1 MYRKTKDIFVLFLY
15 SIYMF
20 LFFITPKFLMK
31 IVLRFFAFFAYKF
44 NKKHLKIARANLDLV
59 YGNSISKERKEQI
72 IYNSYKSLVFNMY
85 EFIENQN
92 IEKED
97 LLKKANI
104 LNKDIIENAIKENR
118 KIVYISAHY
127 GGWELTVPYIAL
139 MFGDVAIVNRRMNN
153 PYMQKR
159 YAEARTKN
167 KITMLDKKSAAKGML
182 QAFKD
187 NKSIAMVID
196 QHIRTGIEIDII
208 GIKDL
213 ATDATARMALK
224 FDAIIIP
231 IFTVNNGFR
240 DWTIEVQEPIDVKTY
255 DFKTED
261 KIKELTQIQND
272 IVSNQ
277 ILKNQ
282 TFGFGSISVSKLIMM
297 KFIKS
302 KIYAK

>member
-167 KITMLDKKSAAKGML
+167 KITMLDKKSAAKGMIK
-182 QAFKD
+182 AFKE
-187 NKSIAMVID
+187 NKTVCVVID
-196 QHIRTGIEIDII
+196 QYLNSGIDIEFLGKI
-208 GIKDL
+208 TK
-213 ATDATARMALK
+213 ATDSTSRIALK
-224 FDAIIIP
+224 FDAVIIP
-231 IFTVNNGFR
+231 IFTLCNDFR
-240 DWTIEVQEPIDVKTY
+240 DWTIKVCEPIDVKTY
-255 DFKTED
+255 EFKSED

-272 IVSNQ
+272 ILSKQ
-277 ILKNQ
+277 ILEKPDFWLWQHKRFKN
-282 TFGFGSISVSKLIMM
+282 SNKE
-297 KFIKS
+297 
-302 KIYAK
+302 IYAK

>member
-167 KITMLDKKSAAKGML
+167 KITMLDKTSAAKGMIK
-182 QAFKD
+182 AFKE
-187 NKSIAMVID
+187 NKTVCVVID
-196 QHIRTGIEIDII
+196 QYLNSGIDIEFL
-208 GIKDL
+208 GKTTK
-213 ATDATARMALK
+213 ATDSTSRIALK
-224 FDAIIIP
+224 FDAVIIP
-231 IFTVNNGFR
+231 IFTLCNDFR
-240 DWTIEVQEPIDVKTY
+240 DWTIKVCEPIDVKTY
-255 DFKTED
+255 EFKSED

-272 IVSNQ
+272 ILSKQ
-277 ILKNQ
+277 ILEKPDFWLWQHKRFKDVEND
-282 TFGFGSISVSKLIMM
+282 
-297 KFIKS
+297 
-302 KIYAK
+302 IYKKED

>member
-85 EFIENQN
+85 EFIENQR
-92 IEKED
+92 ISKDE
-97 LLKKANI
+97 LLAKADI
-104 LNKDIIENAIKENR
+104 LNKEIIEKAFKDNR
-118 KIVYISAHY
+118 KIIYITAHY
-127 GGWELTVPYIAL
+127 GGWEITLPYIAL
-139 MFGDVAIVNRRMNN
+139 MFGEIAVVNRKMNN

-167 KITMLDKKSAAKGML
+167 KITMLDKKSAAKGMIK
-182 QAFKD
+182 AFKE
-187 NKSIAMVID
+187 NKTVCVVID
-196 QHIRTGIEIDII
+196 QYLNSGIDIEFLGKI
-208 GIKDL
+208 TK
-213 ATDATARMALK
+213 ATDSTSRIALK
-224 FDAIIIP
+224 FDAVIIP
-231 IFTVNNGFR
+231 IFTLCNDFR
-240 DWTIEVQEPIDVKTY
+240 DWTIKVCEPIDVKTY
-255 DFKTED
+255 EFKSED

-272 IVSNQ
+272 ILSKQ
-277 ILKNQ
+277 ILEKPDFWLWQHKRFKN
-282 TFGFGSISVSKLIMM
+282 SNKE
-297 KFIKS
+297 
-302 KIYAK
+302 IYAK

>member
-104 LNKDIIENAIKENR
+104 VNKDIIENAIKENR

-167 KITMLDKKSAAKGML
+167 KITMLDKTSAAKGMIK
-182 QAFKD
+182 AFKE
-187 NKSIAMVID
+187 NKTVCVVID
-196 QHIRTGIEIDII
+196 QYLNSGIDIEFLGKI
-208 GIKDL
+208 TK
-213 ATDATARMALK
+213 ATDSTSRIALK
-224 FDAIIIP
+224 FDAVIIP
-231 IFTVNNGFR
+231 IFTLCNDFR
-240 DWTIEVQEPIDVKTY
+240 DWTIKVCEPIDVKTY
-255 DFKTED
+255 EFKSED

-272 IVSNQ
+272 ILSKQ
-277 ILKNQ
+277 ILEKPDFWLWQHKRFKN
-282 TFGFGSISVSKLIMM
+282 SNKE
-297 KFIKS
+297 
-302 KIYAK
+302 IYAK